1 MLVHHVQHRDVR
13 GNTAITLEQMHFLSC
28 VLDGTTSF
36 YLTTSELASC
46 MLFFSPPDELRSVIG
61 AIKRNTD
68 MLIHAACVAAA
79 GPLTAGCT

>member
-28 VLDGTTSF
+28 VLDGTTSIRN
-36 YLTTSELASC
+36 LHHAC
-46 MLFFSPPDELRSVIG
+46 CFFSPPDELRSVIG

-79 GPLTAGCT
+79 